1 MAPTIT
7 LLLSPS
13 RRRHASAWKTAEKT
27 EQRTREEEMAIHWA
41 RAGHI
46 DGPCTRFEACSETHA
61 SAEHR
66 HSCRRVLARGRVESL
81 LVRAGEPHPTL
92 ALVQADPRARHT
104 FLRVYGAARRDEW
117 QHVGFRQQRRPAW
130 VSTNGMEHNELTDQ
144 GSMYTCHGTSVTVLF
159 SHVPFHFSRFTCAKA
174 PYRQYFDVTVD
185 ASLQRRSLA
194 PQFAPS
200 RPSRAHRWW
209 WPASSTRS
217 QRNLQR
223 FER

>member
-13 RRRHASAWKTAEKT
+13 RRRHASAWKMAEKT

-66 HSCRRVLARGRVESL
+66 HSCRRVLGGGRVESL

-117 QHVGFRQQRRPAW
+117 QHVGFRQQPDRASRGFPQMVW
-130 VSTNGMEHNELTDQ
+130 NIMSSPIKVPCTR
-144 GSMYTCHGTSVTVLF
+144 VTVLF
-159 SHVPFHFSRFTCAKA
+159 SHVPFHFSHFTCAKA
-174 PYRQYFDVTVD
+174 PYRQYVDVTVF
-185 ASLQRRSLA
+185 ASLQRHSLA

>member
-13 RRRHASAWKTAEKT
+13 RRRHASAWKMAEKT

-46 DGPCTRFEACSETHA
+46 DGPCTRFEASSETHA

-104 FLRVYGAARRDEW
+104 SSACMEQLDETNGSMSAS
-117 QHVGFRQQRRPAW
+117 VSSRTERRPAW
-130 VSTNGMEHNELTDQ
+130 VSTNGLEHNELTR
-144 GSMYTCHGTSVTVLF
+144 SRFHVHVSRSCSHTCHFTSVI
-159 SHVPFHFSRFTCAKA
+159 
-174 PYRQYFDVTVD
+174 
-185 ASLQRRSLA
+185 SLVRR
-194 PQFAPS
+194 
-200 RPSRAHRWW
+200 RRIGNI
-209 WPASSTRS
+209 ST
-217 QRNLQR
+217 
-223 FER
+223 